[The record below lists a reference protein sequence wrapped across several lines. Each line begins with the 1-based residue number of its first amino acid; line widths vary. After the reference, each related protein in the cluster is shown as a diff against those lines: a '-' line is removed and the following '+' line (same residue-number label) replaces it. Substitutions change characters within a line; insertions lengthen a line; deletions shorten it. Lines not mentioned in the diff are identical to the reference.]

1 MTFSFSFS
9 ASQNGHRIGLAGYRL
24 QRAKSKSDGWPV
36 VDRNPGG
43 WDNRAMQ
50 PSVEQLVEEYKRAS
64 ESLRRE
70 IGGNPEKIRDFFI
83 SAGILK
89 PDAPL
94 PPTRVPA
101 PSDARSPG

>member
-1 MTFSFSFS
+1 MVADF
-9 ASQNGHRIGLAGYRL
+9 
-24 QRAKSKSDGWPV
+24 
-36 VDRNPGG
+36 
-43 WDNRAMQ
+43 
-50 PSVEQLVEEYKRAS
+50 KRAS

-70 IGGNPEKIRDFFI
+70 IGGNPEKIRDFFL

-94 PPTRVPA
+94 PPTRVAA